1 MKKVLLLFVIVFTV
15 ISCSNEDAPVLGC
28 TDPNSINYN
37 PEATEDNNSCQ
48 YSIIGEWLITKY
60 TLGSTNVAASYS
72 RMYLK
77 IFDDNSILFD
87 YTLLD
92 GSRLIITGQ
101 YTVGGTNN
109 SRLNI
114 TNEFG
119 DTTIWDVIEI
129 TSNSIKLYSSD
140 VLGEE
145 ANIEAIKI

>member
-1 MKKVLLLFVIVFTV
+1 MKKVLLLFVLIFTL
-15 ISCSNEDAPVLGC
+15 ISCSSDDAPVLGC

-37 PEATEDNNSCQ
+37 PDATENDNNCQ

-72 RMYLK
+72 RMYLE
-77 IFDDNSILFD
+77 IFNDNSILFD
-87 YTLLD
+87 NTLLD
-92 GSRLIITGQ
+92 GSRFIITGQ

>member
-1 MKKVLLLFVIVFTV
+1 MKKTIYFLFLITLL
-15 ISCSNEDAPVLGC
+15 SCSNSDDAPVLGC

-37 PEATEDNNSCQ
+37 PDATEDNNSCQ

-72 RMYLK
+72 RMYME
-77 IFDDNSILFD
+77 IFNDNSILFD
-87 YTLLD
+87 NTLLD
-92 GSRLIITGQ
+92 GSRLIYTGQ

-119 DTTIWDVIEI
+119 DTAIWDVIEI

-140 VLGEE
+140 VSGEE

>member
-1 MKKVLLLFVIVFTV
+1 
-15 ISCSNEDAPVLGC
+15 
-28 TDPNSINYN
+28 
-37 PEATEDNNSCQ
+37 
-48 YSIIGEWLITKY
+48 
-60 TLGSTNVAASYS
+60 
-72 RMYLK
+72 MYLE
-77 IFDDNSILFD
+77 IFNDNSILFD
-87 YTLLD
+87 NTLLD
-92 GSRLIITGQ
+92 GSRFIITGQ